1 MGVLRDQMIRELQL
15 RRYAPATQK
24 AYLEAVVGLTKY
36 FHMAPDQ
43 LSARQV
49 QDYLLY
55 LMMEPALSEKPSNHA
70 ARFTSCFQRL
80 CNLLAV
86 GPSRPSRRNSSCRH

>member
-49 QDYLLY
+49 QDYLL
-55 LMMEPALSEKPSNHA
+55 
-70 ARFTSCFQRL
+70 
-80 CNLLAV
+80 
-86 GPSRPSRRNSSCRH
+86 